1 MTGTVL
7 ITGAAGRIG
16 TVLLHGLADRYDLAA
31 LDTKRVPG
39 RRARRTKT
47 TSLRAIQKAFN
58 DADVVID
65 LAARSLLD
73 TPWTVVYRQ
82 NMLATY
88 NVLEASRLAGVRRV
102 IFASSNNVTGGYER
116 EEPYAS
122 IVAGR
127 YDGLD
132 ARAIPLLR
140 TDMPVR
146 PNSYY
151 AIGKV
156 FGEAAC
162 RYYSD
167 RHGLSVICL
176 RIGTVNRQ
184 NRPTDIRQF
193 ATLLTHRDL
202 LQLIERCIHAP
213 QELRFATFYGV
224 SDNTWRF
231 WDIADSHDAIGYQP
245 QDDAESWRSQDDRT
259 DLPSA
264 APQ

>member
-16 TVLLHGLADRYDLAA
+16 TVLLDGLAGRYDLTA
-31 LDTKRVPG
+31 LDAERVPG
-39 RRARRTKT
+39 MRARRAKMTR
-47 TSLRAIQKAFN
+47 LRAIQKAFN
-58 DADVVID
+58 DAEVVID

-73 TPWTVVYRQ
+73 TPWKVVYRE

-88 NVLEASRLAGVRRV
+88 NALEASRRAGVRRV
-102 IFASSNNVTGGYER
+102 IFASSNHVTGWFER

-127 YDGLD
+127 YEGLD
-132 ARAIPLLR
+132 PAAIPLL
-140 TDMPVR
+140 TTKLPVR

-156 FGEAAC
+156 FGEGAC

-184 NRPTDIRQF
+184 NRPTNSRQF

-202 LQLIERCIHAP
+202 LHLVEQCIQAP
-213 QELRFATFYGV
+213 EDLRFATFYGV

-231 WDIADSHDAIGYQP
+231 WDIADSRYAIGYQP
-245 QDDAESWRSQDDRT
+245 QDDAESWRSQNNH
-259 DLPSA
+259 
-264 APQ
+264 Q